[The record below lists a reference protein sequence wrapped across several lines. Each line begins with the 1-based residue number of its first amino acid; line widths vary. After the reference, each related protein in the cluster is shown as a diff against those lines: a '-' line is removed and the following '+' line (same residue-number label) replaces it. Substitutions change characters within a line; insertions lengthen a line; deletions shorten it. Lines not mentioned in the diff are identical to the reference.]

1 MNAIKTQ
8 AEIQQLIKMLRA
20 TGASD
25 TKALAILIAEMYV
38 ELSEEQ
44 KNALFSK
51 IEKDYSGKDLTS

>member
-1 MNAIKTQ
+1 MNAIRVE
-8 AEIQQLIKMLRA
+8 AEIQQLIKMLRT

-25 TKALAILIAEMYV
+25 IKVLAILLTAMY
-38 ELSEEQ
+38 LGMTEEQ